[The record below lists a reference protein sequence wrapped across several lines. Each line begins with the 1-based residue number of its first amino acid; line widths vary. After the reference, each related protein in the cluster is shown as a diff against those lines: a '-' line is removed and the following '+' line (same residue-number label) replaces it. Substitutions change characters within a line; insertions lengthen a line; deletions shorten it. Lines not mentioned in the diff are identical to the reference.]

1 MDSESNNSLSETR
14 EEFHC
19 CCSITR
25 DMFETTLP
33 IGVYVLMNVIFV
45 LTSLFAT
52 IANTLVVVSIWRTP
66 SLHSPSNVLLFGLA
80 VSDMGVGFLVGPASF
95 VAVIAKTN
103 GLALVFC
110 ISTAILSLAGG
121 LLLFAS
127 LATITAISLDL
138 YLALYLHLR
147 YREIVT
153 VKKMT
158 VLLVGIWVCAVV
170 ITLLNALYGKSLLQ
184 VWSGMT
190 ALFVVVTTTAY
201 IRVFKIVRH
210 HQAQI
215 HAHTT
220 AQQQSN
226 QGNNH
231 QQQTSIAQQRKSL
244 VSKFLIYCFVVVCFL
259 PLAIAKVALS
269 FTDGSVAVGSMFA
282 ISFAAVCLSSALNP
296 LIYCWRFDRIRTAVI
311 QTAKA
316 IFRRQNSFQ

>member
-1 MDSESNNSLSETR
+1 
-14 EEFHC
+14 
-19 CCSITR
+19 
-25 DMFETTLP
+25 MFDVTLP
-33 IGVYVLMNVIFV
+33 TSVLVLMNVKVI
-45 LTSLFAT
+45 LSSTFAS
-52 IANTLVVVSIWRTP
+52 IANALVLVSIWRTP

-80 VSDMGVGFLVGPASF
+80 VSDMGVGLLVGPSSF
-95 VAVIAKTN
+95 VAVISKSKS
-103 GLALVFC
+103 LALVFC

-158 VLLVGIWVCAVV
+158 VLLVGIWACAVV
-170 ITLLNALYGKSLLQ
+170 ITLLNALYGESLRQL
-184 VWSGMT
+184 WAAMT

-226 QGNNH
+226 QENDH
-231 QQQTSIAQQRKSL
+231 HHQTSIAQQRKSL
-244 VSKFLIYCFVVVCFL
+244 VSKFLIYCLVIVCFL
-259 PLAIAKVALS
+259 PLAIAKVAQLS
-269 FTDGSVAVGSMFA
+269 FTDGSVAVGSMIA

-296 LIYCWRFDRIRTAVI
+296 LIYCWRFGRIRTAVI
-311 QTAKA
+311 QTTKA
-316 IFRRQNSFQ
+316 IFQRQNSFQ